1 MLNSLDLEGRP
12 QDTRVVVAM
21 SGGVD
26 SSVTAALLK
35 AEGYDVVGVTLQL
48 YDHGAATHRK
58 GACCAGQDIHDAR
71 SVADRIGIPHY
82 VLDYESRFK
91 EAVIDRFAES
101 YVAGETP
108 VPCVDCN
115 MAIKF
120 KDLLGTA
127 RELGAKVLATGHYV
141 ASRALPGGGRAL
153 YRAKEEERDQS
164 YFLFGT
170 THAQLDLLRFPLG
183 DLSKAQTRELARRFG
198 LAVADK
204 HDSQDICFVPTGRY
218 TDVIERLKPGAAAAG
233 DIVDLDGKVLGR
245 HDGIIHFTIGQ
256 RRGLKIAAPRRSTW
270 WRSMPPTQR
279 VVVGPR
285 EALTMRRIALRDV
298 NWIGEGALDRVLDA
312 GRIEVF
318 VKVRSTRPPRAA
330 FLSATAG
337 GYRDRT
343 GRRRGRRVAR
353 PGLRVLRRRAGPG
366 PRARRRL
373 HPRRGGDGEGGVISR
388 GRWGRRSTATRS
400 RRRTIA
406 GRRSTT
412 WCSARCSSGPHGR
425 DRGGRGACRSGGGR
439 ILEVGVGTGISLLSY
454 GRSNRLVGIDISAG
468 MLRRAHDR
476 VVEHGLT
483 NVEALAVMDAKHLAV
498 PDASFDVV
506 VAQYV
511 ITAVPDPE
519 ATLDEFVRVLKP
531 GGEIILVNHLGAE
544 SGFRRAFEQGFSP
557 MARRLGWSPEFPWER
572 LTRLGRAR
580 RRAADRAPADAAARA
595 FLADPLRQ
603 ALTRH

>member
-1 MLNSLDLEGRP
+1 MRNSLDLEGRP

-71 SVADRIGIPHY
+71 AVADRIGIPHY

-141 ASRALPGGGRAL
+141 ASRATVSGGRAL
-153 YRAKEEERDQS
+153 YRAREEERDQS

-183 DLSKAQTRELARRFG
+183 ELTKAETREHARRFG

-233 DIVDLDGKVLGR
+233 DVVDMNGKVLGQ

-256 RRGLKIAAPRRSTW
+256 RRGLKIAGPAPLYVVALDAETR
-270 WRSMPPTQR
+270 R

-285 EALTMRRIALRDV
+285 EALTTRRIALRDV
-298 NWIGEGALDRVLDA
+298 NWIGEGTLDRVLDQ

-330 FLSATAG
+330 FLSANAD
-337 GYRDRT
+337 GYEIELVD
-343 GRRRGRRVAR
+343 GEDGVS
-353 PGLRVLRRRAGPG
+353 PGQACVFYDAADGQARVL
-366 PRARRRL
+366 
-373 HPRRGGDGEGGVISR
+373 
-388 GRWGRRSTATRS
+388 
-400 RRRTIA
+400 
-406 GRRSTT
+406 
-412 WCSARCSSGPHGR
+412 
-425 DRGGRGACRSGGGR
+425 GGGF
-439 ILEVGVGTGISLLSY
+439 I
-454 GRSNRLVGIDISAG
+454 
-468 MLRRAHDR
+468 
-476 VVEHGLT
+476 
-483 NVEALAVMDAKHLAV
+483 
-498 PDASFDVV
+498 
-506 VAQYV
+506 
-511 ITAVPDPE
+511 
-519 ATLDEFVRVLKP
+519 
-531 GGEIILVNHLGAE
+531 
-544 SGFRRAFEQGFSP
+544 
-557 MARRLGWSPEFPWER
+557 
-572 LTRLGRAR
+572 
-580 RRAADRAPADAAARA
+580 RAAAAAARA
-595 FLADPLRQ
+595 A
-603 ALTRH
+603 